1 MIKFPNLGRM
11 EPSQRKMSSEEY
23 LEFCDFCIRNNP
35 RITSENCLS
44 RKSGEEEIKVPFRI

>member
-1 MIKFPNLGRM
+1 MIKFPNLGQM

-35 RITSENCLS
+35 RITPENCLS